1 MKIKFDESI
10 KEEEQNCV
18 SGEIEEFADKF
29 KPIEDTLY
37 VMLDK
42 CTQAIFCECHINAKI
57 LLKLCT
63 VDVPL
68 DPDEQSDYR
77 ANRELVEDSS
87 AFLQMKKDATRG
99 RVFSNIVAEYNV
111 DFDEEH
117 PLKIVGGQHRINAI
131 DEALSLEISEYH
143 GVKIYF
149 NLNMEQRLDVQLISN
164 TNIAVSSDLL
174 DRMMETVKGPQLR
187 DWCHKVGLLDV
198 DSDFA
203 DKKQRGNSITVRE
216 ARTFIINYCQG
227 AMVTDFLNEK
237 TDGIIAKTG
246 GIDEEWEKLKIEK
259 PDLWINSNLQKAGKE
274 FARLAL
280 RQKEYYLEDGRNVS
294 REYADKAFNYAV
306 LAAWAFV
313 AGLLENNKVRLER
326 HFHLPENSKKDPLNA
341 EALGKARHKSDPPN
355 YRGLG
360 TRTDAKERGRLI
372 ELFYLQ
378 AEKGK
383 GIDKNLI
390 NLALSKYFAK
400 QANLE
405 VIKAEKKIK

>member
-18 SGEIEEFADKF
+18 SDEIEEFADKF

-313 AGLLENNKVRLER
+313 AGLLENNRVRLER

>member
-10 KEEEQNCV
+10 KEEEQNYV

-313 AGLLENNKVRLER
+313 AGLLENNRVRLER

>member
-10 KEEEQNCV
+10 KEEEQNYV

-87 AFLQMKKDATRG
+87 AFLQMKKDATKG

-131 DEALSLEISEYH
+131 NEALSLEISEYH

-227 AMVTDFLNEK
+227 AMVTDFINEK

-313 AGLLENNKVRLER
+313 AGLLENNGVRLER

>member
-198 DSDFA
+198 NSDFA

-237 TDGIIAKTG
+237 KDGIIAKTG
-246 GIDEEWEKLKIEK
+246 GSDEEWEKLKIEK

-313 AGLLENNKVRLER
+313 AGLLENNRVRLER

>member
-1 MKIKFDESI
+1 
-10 KEEEQNCV
+10 
-18 SGEIEEFADKF
+18 
-29 KPIEDTLY
+29 
-37 VMLDK
+37 
-42 CTQAIFCECHINAKI
+42 
-57 LLKLCT
+57 
-63 VDVPL
+63 
-68 DPDEQSDYR
+68 
-77 ANRELVEDSS
+77 
-87 AFLQMKKDATRG
+87 
-99 RVFSNIVAEYNV
+99 
-111 DFDEEH
+111 
-117 PLKIVGGQHRINAI
+117 
-131 DEALSLEISEYH
+131 
-143 GVKIYF
+143 
-149 NLNMEQRLDVQLISN
+149 MEQRLDVQLISN

-174 DRMMETVKGPQLR
+174 DRMMETVKGLELR

-313 AGLLENNKVRLER
+313 AGLLENNRVRLER